1 MTTAAGIEP
10 SVVSTERILWLSSA
24 SNPVTAVPVR
34 TSMPMPSMARCTAAP
49 MSGSSVVIG
58 CAA

>member
-1 MTTAAGIEP
+1 LLP
-10 SVVSTERILWLSSA
+10 V
-24 SNPVTAVPVR
+24 SNPMTAVSVR
-34 TSMPMPSMARCTAAP
+34 ISMPMSSMARFTAAP

>member
-1 MTTAAGIEP
+1 MSAGIEP
-10 SVVSTERILWLSSA
+10 SAVSTVRILWLSPV
-24 SNPVTAVPVR
+24 SNPMTAVSVR
-34 TSMPMPSMARCTAAP
+34 TSMPISFMARFTATA

>member
-1 MTTAAGIEP
+1 MEP
-10 SVVSTERILWLSSA
+10 PAVSTERILPSLPA
-24 SNPVTAVPVR
+24 SNPMTAVPVR
-34 TSMPMPSMARCTAAP
+34 TSMPMPSMARCTALP

>member
-1 MTTAAGIEP
+1 MEP
-10 SVVSTERILWLSSA
+10 SAVSTERILRSLPV

-34 TSMPMPSMARCTAAP
+34 TSMPMPSIARCTAAP
-49 MSGSSVVIG
+49 MSVSSVAIG

>member
-1 MTTAAGIEP
+1 MSAGIEP
-10 SVVSTERILWLSSA
+10 SAVSTERILWLLPV
-24 SNPVTAVPVR
+24 SNPMTAVSVS
-34 TSMPMPSMARCTAAP
+34 TSMPISSMARCTAAP

>member
-1 MTTAAGIEP
+1 MIEP
-10 SVVSTERILWLSSA
+10 SAVSTEPIRWLLPV

-34 TSMPMPSMARCTAAP
+34 TSMPMPSMARWTAAP

>member
-1 MTTAAGIEP
+1 MSAGIEP
-10 SVVSTERILWLSSA
+10 SAVSTERILRLSPV
-24 SNPVTAVPVR
+24 SNPMTAVSVR
-34 TSMPMPSMARCTAAP
+34 TSMPMSSMVRCTVAA

>member
-1 MTTAAGIEP
+1 MEP
-10 SVVSTERILWLSSA
+10 PAVTTERILRSSLV